1 MLLPIILDAF
11 FINAIGILTTA
22 MISTSSQE
30 SVAAVSLVNP
40 IAIIIYA
47 VISALAT
54 GGTILTAQYAGQ
66 GETEKIKKT
75 AGQVVGIVV
84 AASFFM
90 SLLILFSTKYIVQ
103 ILFIGADP
111 VIVSKAAKYLAGVS
125 VSMVFLAAYLG
136 AFSVFRG
143 IGDTKTCLKLTV
155 MVNLL
160 HLFLSFLFLNILRMD
175 IVGTALSLIIAR
187 AAGGTAGI
195 YLLIRKRGKLKIPV
209 CYFFKMEKSMVKN
222 TFGIGAPYALEQIFF
237 NGGSMIVQIFL
248 VSLGTVYI
256 SAYAVANSFLS
267 IVYAAGMAVGTLSM
281 TVVGQCLGA
290 GKKDDA
296 GKYGKNFCALGQFV
310 IIISLAVFIP
320 LMPVIL
326 KLYQAPD
333 NTVILIQQLIYVMVI
348 PLVLFWPVSGI
359 MPCVL
364 RAGGDSMFC
373 SLSSLIIMW
382 IVRVLAG
389 YILTVTMRMGIIG
402 LWVTMPL
409 EWLIRTVI
417 YWRRFRY
424 TGLRQ

>member
-54 GGTILTAQYAGQ
+54 GGTILTARYAGQ

-143 IGDTKTCLKLTV
+143 IGETKTCLKLTV

-160 HLFLSFLFLNILRMD
+160 HLFLSFLFLNILHMD

-187 AAGGTAGI
+187 AAGGAAGI
-195 YLLIRKRGKLKIPV
+195 YLLVRKRGTLRIPLR
-209 CYFFKMEKSMVKN
+209 YFFKMEESTIKN

-237 NGGSMIVQIFL
+237 NGSSMIVQIFL
-248 VSLGTVYI
+248 VSMGTVYI

-267 IVYAAGMAVGTLSM
+267 IVY
-281 TVVGQCLGA
+281 
-290 GKKDDA
+290 
-296 GKYGKNFCALGQFV
+296 
-310 IIISLAVFIP
+310 
-320 LMPVIL
+320 
-326 KLYQAPD
+326 
-333 NTVILIQQLIYVMVI
+333 
-348 PLVLFWPVSGI
+348 
-359 MPCVL
+359 
-364 RAGGDSMFC
+364 
-373 SLSSLIIMW
+373 
-382 IVRVLAG
+382 
-389 YILTVTMRMGIIG
+389 
-402 LWVTMPL
+402 
-409 EWLIRTVI
+409 
-417 YWRRFRY
+417 
-424 TGLRQ
+424 